1 MTLLVKST
9 VSFHHPIKQAM
20 GLSIGSLLICGFLG
34 IVPFATANTNSSS
47 YEEHRN
53 YLLNIFHNPFVND
66 SIKEKN
72 IPQLIAFYQR
82 YPTDVPLSDADR
94 QQFERFIHDYREY
107 RAVLVDGAPP
117 QGGAF
122 GNIFG
127 HFLGRVGTQ
136 YISSL
141 FNKKREERKSNH
153 AYIIE
158 DYN

>member
-1 MTLLVKST
+1 
-9 VSFHHPIKQAM
+9 
-20 GLSIGSLLICGFLG
+20 
-34 IVPFATANTNSSS
+34 
-47 YEEHRN
+47 
-53 YLLNIFHNPFVND
+53 VND

-117 QGGAF
+117 QGGSF

-127 HFLGRVGTQ
+127 HFLGRVGTR